1 MSALEKPAHPPN
13 PMAIFN
19 TARGFQ
25 NAFVLKTGVDLGVFT
40 AIAKGSRT
48 AVEVGK
54 ACGASP
60 RGVRVLCDALT
71 VLGFLDKAGN
81 AYSLMPDTAA
91 FLDRGSPAY
100 LGDAFKFL
108 LHSSQLR
115 NTERLADAVR
125 KGQGGSAYDGLGPD
139 DPMWVDFARGMA
151 PMMVPMAQ
159 AMAGYLK
166 PALAGK
172 AAPKILDIAAGHGV
186 FGIIVAQAVP
196 GAQIHAVDWASVL
209 EVARENALARGVGDR
224 HHLIPGSAFEVDYGS
239 AYDAALLTNFL
250 HHFDA
255 ATCERLLKKLW
266 NAMNPGA
273 NLVILEFVPNEDRV
287 SPVAAALFSV
297 TMLSN
302 TPAGDAYTFAELE
315 GMCAHAGF
323 TETRLMPLEGL
334 PESLVVSRKQ

>member
-1 MSALEKPAHPPN
+1 
-13 PMAIFN
+13 MAIFN

-25 NAFVLKTGVDLGVFT
+25 NAFVLKTGVDLDVFT
-40 AIAKGSRT
+40 TIGKGKRT
-48 AVEVGK
+48 AAEIGE
-54 ACGASP
+54 ACAASP

-71 VLGFLDKAGN
+71 VLGFLDKTGN
-81 AYSLMPDTAA
+81 AYSLQPDTAT
-91 FLDRGSPAY
+91 FLDRSSPAY
-100 LGDAFKFL
+100 MGDAFRFL

-151 PMMVPMAQ
+151 TMMFPMAR
-159 AMAGYLK
+159 AIAGHLK
-166 PALAGK
+166 PALAQK

-186 FGIIVAQAVP
+186 FGITVAQAVP
-196 GAQIHAVDWASVL
+196 SAQIYAVDWANVL
-209 EVARENALARGVGDR
+209 EVARENAVAHGVGER

-239 AYDAALLTNFL
+239 AYDAVLLTNFL
-250 HHFDA
+250 HHFDKA
-255 ATCERLLKKLW
+255 ACERLLRKLW

-273 NLVILEFVPNEDRV
+273 HLIILEFVPNEDRV
-287 SPVAAALFSV
+287 SPVESAMFSV

-315 GMCAHAGF
+315 EMCAHAGF
-323 TETRLMPLEGL
+323 TETKLMTLEGL
-334 PESLVVSRKQ
+334 PESVVLSRKP